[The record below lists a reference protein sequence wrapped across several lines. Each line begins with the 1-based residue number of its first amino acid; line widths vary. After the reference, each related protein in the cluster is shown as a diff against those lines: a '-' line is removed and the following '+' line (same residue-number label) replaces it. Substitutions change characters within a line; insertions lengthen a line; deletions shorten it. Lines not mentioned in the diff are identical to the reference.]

1 MIGDI
6 LTVMWKERQLLFRHQ
21 GSRARTVMTSLVP
34 VVMVAIYLPWQTGSD
49 WVDSPV
55 ALFAL
60 IVPMMLVGMAIP
72 DSFAGERER
81 HTLETLLA
89 SRLSDRAILFG
100 KVALAVGYGWTA
112 MIIIMLL
119 GLVTVNVVHWDGHV
133 LLYTPA
139 IALMTI
145 VLSFL
150 VAMVVAGA
158 GILISLRAGT
168 AQEAQQLLMT
178 AMMVPPML
186 LGLAFLLL
194 RDRLRDIFE
203 GLDFTH
209 VVLILGAV
217 LAVVGMGLLWAA
229 MARFRRARMI
239 LG

>member
-6 LTVMWKERQLLFRHQ
+6 LTVMWKERKLLFRHQ

-34 VVMVAIYLPWQTGSD
+34 VVMVAIYLPWQTGTD

-81 HTLETLLA
+81 HTLETLLS

-168 AQEAQQLLMT
+168 AQEAQQLLMS

-186 LGLAFLLL
+186 LGLIFLLL